1 MSAIADPPAEA
12 RASEPEGFK
21 PEALEPEAFEPGAF
35 EPDDADLAPDPPRE
49 RAVFATMLVFAFA
62 SLVASFVL
70 SVDALRLAADPGAS
84 LACDLNAVVSCG
96 TVAQSWQAQLFGF
109 PNAFLGL
116 IAEPVVITLAVASL
130 GGVRFPRWFML
141 GAQAMYTLGLA
152 FAYFLFSQSMFV
164 IHALCPW
171 CLLITVATTIVFAEL
186 THVNIRSGHLPLP
199 RRWRAWALG
208 MVEARAD
215 LVVVVA
221 WLVLLAIAVVARYGL
236 GLFA

>member
-1 MSAIADPPAEA
+1 MSTLTDPSAAAVTAEPTPATDPVPA
-12 RASEPEGFK
+12 TDPA
-21 PEALEPEAFEPGAF
+21 GAT
-35 EPDDADLAPDPPRE
+35 PPRE
-49 RAVFATMLVFAFA
+49 RLVFATMLVFALA

-70 SVDALRLAADPGAS
+70 SIDALRLAADPGAILS
-84 LACDLNAVVSCG
+84 CDINAVVSCG
-96 TVAQSWQAQLFGF
+96 AVAQSWQAQLFGF

-116 IAEPVVITLAVASL
+116 VAEPVVITVAIASL

-141 GAQAMYTLGLA
+141 GAQTMYTLGLV

-186 THVNIRSGHLPLP
+186 THVNIRSGYLPLP
-199 RRWRAWALG
+199 RRWCAGALA
-208 MVEARAD
+208 MVEARLD
-215 LVVVVA
+215 VVLVA
-221 WLVLLAIAVVARYGL
+221 GWLALLAIAVVARYGF

>member
-1 MSAIADPPAEA
+1 MSPLADDAA
-12 RASEPEGFK
+12 GVV
-21 PEALEPEAFEPGAF
+21 EPGPADVEDLDLELA
-35 EPDDADLAPDPPRE
+35 EPTGFWATVNRVRTHDRFI
-49 RAVFATMLVFAFA
+49 FATMLVFALA

-70 SVDALRLAADPGAS
+70 SIDALVLAADPGAT
-84 LACDLNAVVSCG
+84 LACDVNSVISCG

-116 IAEPVVITLAVASL
+116 VAEPVVITLAVASL

-141 GAQAMYTLGLA
+141 GAQTMYTLGLL

-186 THVNIRSGHLPLP
+186 THVNIREAYLPLP
-199 RRWRAWALG
+199 RRWRASAQQAVAADVDVIVWAG
-208 MVEARAD
+208 
-215 LVVVVA
+215 
-221 WLVLLAIAVVARYGL
+221 WLVLLALLVFAKYGV
-236 GLFA
+236 GLFS

>member
-12 RASEPEGFK
+12 LEPEPEAPEPEGGDRAV
-21 PEALEPEAFEPGAF
+21 EAAV
-35 EPDDADLAPDPPRE
+35 DASAEPPRE
-49 RAVFATMLVFAFA
+49 RAVFATMLVFALA

-70 SVDALRLAADPGAS
+70 SVDALRLAADPGAT

-116 IAEPVVITLAVASL
+116 VAEPVVITLAVASL

-141 GAQAMYTLGLA
+141 GAQTMYTLGLA